1 VCNKTSRDLEDA
13 FEELMKINLKKHLG
27 NPMEEHLYVGVSI
40 VLMIM
45 KKWI

>member
-1 VCNKTSRDLEDA
+1 
-13 FEELMKINLKKHLG
+13 MKINLKKLHAQRNVG

-45 KKWI
+45 QKWI